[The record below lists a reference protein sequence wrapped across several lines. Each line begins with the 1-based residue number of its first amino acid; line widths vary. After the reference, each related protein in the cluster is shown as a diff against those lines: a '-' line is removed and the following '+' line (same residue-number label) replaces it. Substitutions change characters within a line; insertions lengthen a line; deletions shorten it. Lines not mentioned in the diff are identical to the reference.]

1 MRTVSGVAW
10 DVPVQLVTGTSP
22 SGDERSVR
30 DVDPGVALP
39 GVEALSVTLQRRD
52 GRDLLVGISPE
63 VRGRRA
69 GATSL
74 AALLDDLRASGDGTV
89 GVLVDGTPFTRTV
102 LEALLRVPAGARITY
117 ADLAGSAGRPRAVR
131 AAASV
136 MARNRVPLV
145 VPCHRIVPSGGG
157 TGRYAW
163 GEAVK
168 AALLEVEAT
177 RCAAAPA

>member
-1 MRTVSGVAW
+1 MRTVSGVEW
-10 DVPVQLVTGTSP
+10 DVPVELVRGTP
-22 SGDERSVR
+22 MPGDRRSVR

-39 GVEALSVTLQRRD
+39 GVAALNVTLQRHD
-52 GRDLLVGISPE
+52 GRDLLVGIAAE
-63 VRGRRA
+63 VRGRRP

-74 AALLDDLRASGDGTV
+74 AALLDELRESGDGRV
-89 GVLVDGTPFTRTV
+89 GVLGDGTPFTRTV
-102 LEALLRVPAGARITY
+102 LEALLRVPAGERITY
-117 ADLAGSAGRPRAVR
+117 ADLAGLAGRPRAVR

-145 VPCHRIVPSGGG
+145 VPCHRIVPSTGS

-168 AALLEVEAT
+168 SALLEVEAT